1 MATNAEDS
9 PPEFFDTVKGD
20 NLFDIVHP
28 TRGARG
34 RWRDGRGAGSGRKV
48 TTLGCRGIEP
58 KRPRR
63 VKWVLAGDVNSRP
76 LSGQARR
83 FHGKGGPLQR
93 RGNGSEC

>member
-9 PPEFFDTVKGD
+9 PPELFDTVEGD

-34 RWRDGRGAGSGRKV
+34 CWRDGRGAGSGRKV

-58 KRPRR
+58 KRPGR
-63 VKWVLAGDVNSRP
+63 VEWVLVGDVSGRP
-76 LSGQARR
+76 LSRQARR
-83 FHGKGGPLQR
+83 FLRKGGPLQR
-93 RGNGSEC
+93 RGNDDEC